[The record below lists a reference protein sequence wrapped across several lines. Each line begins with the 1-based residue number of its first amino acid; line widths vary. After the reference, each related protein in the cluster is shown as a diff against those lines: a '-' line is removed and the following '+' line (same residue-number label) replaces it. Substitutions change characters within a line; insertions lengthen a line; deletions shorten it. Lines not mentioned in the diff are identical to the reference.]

1 MIQRFLSYV
10 EIRTKIA
17 SLLPFLLGLTYV
29 LYAYQQINILN
40 TLLFFTSMLSFDM
53 ATTALNNYI
62 DVRTNDKILEF
73 SEKTAKQILIFL
85 LVLATL
91 LGLALVFYTGVVVLV
106 LGALCFGVGIFYT
119 FGPVPISRM
128 PLGEI
133 FSGLFMGLLIPF
145 LVVFINAPEHSLIY
159 FTFTNWLLQ
168 VSFSILELLK
178 LGVVTIPAIAG
189 IANIMLAN
197 NICDVEDDVKVN
209 RFTLPYYTGV
219 KNALTMFA
227 ALYYLGYAAIIVMVL
242 FGLVPIYGLI
252 VIAGLIPVQKNISKF
267 RKQQSKTKTFSLSVQ
282 NLVILLFPLILVL
295 TIGAILN

>member
-40 TLLFFTSMLSFDM
+40 TLLFFASMLSFDM

-62 DVRTNDKILEF
+62 DVKTNDKILEF
-73 SEKTAKQILIFL
+73 SQKTAKQILVFL
-85 LVLATL
+85 LILATV

-159 FTFTNWLLQ
+159 FTFANWLLQ
-168 VSFSILELLK
+168 VSFNILDLLK

-209 RFTLPYYTGV
+209 RFTLPYYTGT
-219 KNALTMFA
+219 KNALNIFA
-227 ALYYLGYAAIIVMVL
+227 LLYYLGYAAIIVMVL

-252 VIAGLIPVQKNISKF
+252 VIVGLIPVQKNISKF
-267 RKQQSKTKTFSLSVQ
+267 RKQQCKTKTFPLSVQ
-282 NLVILLFPLILVL
+282 NLVILLFPLIIVL

>member
-1 MIQRFLSYV
+1 MIQRFLNYV

-62 DVRTNDKILEF
+62 DVKANDKILEF
-73 SEKTAKQILIFL
+73 SQKNAKQILYFL
-85 LVLATL
+85 LLLATL
-91 LGLALVFYTGVVVLV
+91 LGLALVFYTGVIVMV

-133 FSGLFMGLLIPF
+133 FSGLFMGLIIPF
-145 LVVFINAPEHSLIY
+145 LVVFINAPDDSLIY

-168 VSFSILELLK
+168 VSFNILDLLK
-178 LGVVTIPAIAG
+178 LGIVTIPAITG

-197 NICDVEDDVKVN
+197 NICDLDDDVKVN

-219 KNALTMFA
+219 KNALNIFA
-227 ALYYLGYAAIIVMVL
+227 ALYYLGFVAIMIMVL

-252 VIAGLIPVQKNISKF
+252 AILGLIPIHKNISKF
-267 RKQQSKTKTFSLSVQ
+267 RKQQSKTMTFPLSVQ
-282 NLVILLFPLILVL
+282 NLVIALVPIIIVL
-295 TIGAILN
+295 TIGVILN

>member
-1 MIQRFLSYV
+1 MIQRFLNYV

-29 LYAYQQINILN
+29 LYVYQQINILN
-40 TLLFFTSMLSFDM
+40 TLLFFASMLSFDM

-62 DVRTNDKILEF
+62 DVKTNDKILEF
-73 SEKTAKQILIFL
+73 SQKTAKQILIFL
-85 LVLATL
+85 LILAIL
-91 LGLALVFYTGVVVLV
+91 LGLALVFYTGVVVLI

-145 LVVFINAPEHSLIY
+145 LVVFINAPEQSLIY

-168 VSFSILELLK
+168 VSFNILDLLK
-178 LGVVTIPAIAG
+178 LAVVTIPAIAG

-197 NICDVEDDVKVN
+197 NICDVEDDIKVN
-209 RFTLPYYTGV
+209 RFTLPYYTGI
-219 KNALTMFA
+219 KNALNMFA

-267 RKQQSKTKTFSLSVQ
+267 RKQQSKIKTFSLSVQ
-282 NLVILLFPLILVL
+282 NLVILLFPLIIVL